1 MPDARILM
9 DRGLRLERGG
19 VMEEALRCYLEAEAE
34 ASGPAELSEAVRH
47 QADVLRVRCDWEAAV
62 ERVSRA
68 EAVAHDAELPEQMAE
83 AVNARAAIEQSR
95 GRIPE
100 AAALYATVL
109 EISTDPRVRGCAL
122 QNLGTMSA
130 MNGEHDEATR
140 YFEASLSC
148 FSVAEYDRGVAIA
161 LNNVGRASLD
171 RGDHARAEEV
181 LLPAVTL
188 ARQTEDLELAS
199 VALVNLAE
207 ALAARGE
214 LERAEEEASAALG
227 FFKVSGNLWRQIE
240 CFKILGDVR
249 RVRGEADVAR
259 RMYQQGLVIAGQI
272 GEKREAGAIERR
284 IDALEPPGARPIEM

>member
-1 MPDARILM
+1 M
-9 DRGLRLERGG
+9 DRGVRLERGG
-19 VMEEALRCYLEAEAE
+19 VMDEALRCYVEAEAH

-47 QADVLRVRCDWEAAV
+47 QADVLRVRCAWDAAL
-62 ERVSRA
+62 ERASQA
-68 EAVAHDAELPEQMAE
+68 EAIARDAQLPEQMAE

-95 GRIPE
+95 GHLPE
-100 AAALYATVL
+100 ASTLYATVL

-130 MNGEHDEATR
+130 LNGDHDESTR
-140 YFEASLSC
+140 CFEASLAC
-148 FSVAEYDRGVAIA
+148 FSQAGYDRGVAIA
-161 LNNVGRASLD
+161 MNNVGRASLD
-171 RGDHARAEEV
+171 RGDHERAEEV

-207 ALAARGE
+207 AIAARGE

-227 FFKVSGNLWRQIE
+227 FFKVSGNLWRQVE

-249 RVRGEADVAR
+249 RARGEPDVAR
-259 RMYQQGLVIAGQI
+259 RLYEQGLVIADQI
-272 GEKREAGAIERR
+272 GEAREARAIEHRLTELQ
-284 IDALEPPGARPIEM
+284 APEAPPLEM